1 MKAKSDS
8 VSMTVQEKLVE
19 YVRELF
25 AVEDEALKLSG
36 AISVERGIP
45 RISIRPEEGRMLQ
58 LMLAAVGA
66 KKVVE
71 IGTLAGY
78 SSTWMARA
86 LPEDGRLISLEINED
101 HAAAAREVFDRAGV
115 ADRVE
120 VRVSPAMETLAEIE
134 EMGPFDA
141 VFIDADKTGYP
152 DYLEWAIENIRVG
165 GLVMGHNTFRKGD
178 IANPDAQDRPDVIA
192 MKKFNERLANDPRLL
207 GTIIPVGDGIG
218 AAIKLE

>member
-19 YVRELF
+19 YVRGLF

-36 AISVERGIP
+36 AVSVERGIP

-58 LMLAAVGA
+58 MMLAAVCA

-78 SSTWMARA
+78 SGTWMARA
-86 LPEDGRLISLEINED
+86 LPEDGRLISLEIDEER
-101 HAAAAREVFDRAGV
+101 AEAAREVFEKAGV
-115 ADRVE
+115 GDRVE
-120 VRVSPAMETLAEIE
+120 VRVGPALETLAEIE
-134 EMGPFDA
+134 GLGPFDA
-141 VFIDADKTGYP
+141 VFIDADKDCYP
-152 DYLEWAIENIRVG
+152 DYLEWAVENLRTG
-165 GLVMGHNTFRKGD
+165 GVVMAHNTFRRGE
-178 IANPDAQDRPDVIA
+178 IVNPEAQDRPDVIA
-192 MKKFNERLANDPRLL
+192 VKKFNERLANDPRLL

-218 AAIKLE
+218 AAIKVE

>member
-8 VSMTVQEKLVE
+8 ASMTVQEKLVE

-36 AISVERGIP
+36 AISIERGIP

-58 LMLAAVGA
+58 FMLAAVGA

-78 SSTWMARA
+78 SGTWMARA
-86 LPEDGRLISLEINED
+86 LPENGRLISLEIDED
-101 HAAAAREVFDRAGV
+101 HAEAAREVFEKAGV

-120 VRVSPAMETLAEIE
+120 VRVGPAMETLVEIE
-134 EMGPFDA
+134 GRGPFDA

-152 DYLEWAIENIRVG
+152 DYLAWAIENIRVG
-165 GLVMGHNTFRKGD
+165 GLVMGHNTFRKGA
-178 IANPDAQDRPDVIA
+178 IANPEAQDRPDVIA